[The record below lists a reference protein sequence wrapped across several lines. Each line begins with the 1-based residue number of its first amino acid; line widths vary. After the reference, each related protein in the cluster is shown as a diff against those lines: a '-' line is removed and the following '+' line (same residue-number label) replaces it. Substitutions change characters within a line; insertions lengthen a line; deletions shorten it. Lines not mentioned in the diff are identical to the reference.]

1 MCQCASLHEKGGQHH
16 DVDSMFEHVQL
27 SCCLLWHEKTCCKIE
42 MWNWVENVVS
52 FCNYFVFV
60 AMSACGDDESS
71 FWSLDAPLHFNLAAN
86 SEDWIALAP
95 GQQEDQKT
103 MSTTQLTVENTTT
116 TNGNG
121 VCHTTAFIILSCS
134 VGVHRKLE
142 KGVCKGKDFVEHD
155 DLVGSRS
162 KRWWFGGFPIKEM
175 INCSMI
181 TSKSLPVGKTANPK
195 IVKESENAAKE
206 HFPVQNFVRTSW
218 KCWKF
223 ALRAKK
229 WLWICVLFIR
239 MRMSWAT
246 CLLLFVWL
254 HVKKKKRNR
263 LFGPV
268 GRLGYQ
274 LLWIPT
280 ACQCTL
286 CTAAHAAK
294 QELWMLGT

>member
-1 MCQCASLHEKGGQHH
+1 MA
-16 DVDSMFEHVQL
+16 M
-27 SCCLLWHEKTCCKIE
+27 
-42 MWNWVENVVS
+42 
-52 FCNYFVFV
+52 VF
-60 AMSACGDDESS
+60 A
-71 FWSLDAPLHFNLAAN
+71 
-86 SEDWIALAP
+86 
-95 GQQEDQKT
+95 
-103 MSTTQLTVENTTT
+103 TQL
-116 TNGNG
+116 
-121 VCHTTAFIILSCS
+121 HLSSS
-134 VGVHRKLE
+134 VAVLECTESLAE

-218 KCWKF
+218 KCWKL

-229 WLWICVLFIR
+229 WLWICILFVR

-254 HVKKKKRNR
+254 HVKKKKRNC

-268 GRLGYQ
+268 GQFGYLTALNSHCMSVHIVHCSTCSKTGVVDARNLK
-274 LLWIPT
+274 LLLFFG
-280 ACQCTL
+280 QD
-286 CTAAHAAK
+286 AHFWFG
-294 QELWMLGT
+294 Q

>member
-1 MCQCASLHEKGGQHH
+1 MWWWWKQIGI
-16 DVDSMFEHVQL
+16 
-27 SCCLLWHEKTCCKIE
+27 TCF
-42 MWNWVENVVS
+42 NVE
-52 FCNYFVFV
+52 
-60 AMSACGDDESS
+60 
-71 FWSLDAPLHFNLAAN
+71 AN

-103 MSTTQLTVENTTT
+103 MSTTQLMVENTTT

-134 VGVHRKLE
+134 VGVHRKLGWE
-142 KGVCKGKDFVEHD
+142 
-155 DLVGSRS
+155 GSVQREGFCWT
-162 KRWWFGGFPIKEM
+162 WWFGGFPIKEM

-218 KCWKF
+218 KCWKL

-229 WLWICVLFIR
+229 WLWICILFVR